1 MWGPHR
7 TSAVDLTY
15 TGGTD
20 HRPGH
25 SGAPVAP
32 CVAPVCRVRS
42 PPTPRRRSSN
52 GHTATPETRT
62 GGFPA
67 LVRGY
72 LNVMA
77 TVLNTFMS
85 SGRRDDSWNTHHRSE
100 APLKRA
106 DRNFAELLQELRV
119 LFTGVQILLGFLLTL
134 AFSPVFPGLDGFRH
148 AVYVV
153 TLLAA
158 ASSSGLLIAPV
169 ALHRLLFQGGHK
181 QAMVRAGHA
190 AALLAL
196 SGLGLTL
203 SSGLLLV
210 LDIAV
215 GRGAAV
221 SVTAVF
227 ILGFGLLWWAFP
239 YWLRRQTMD

>member
-1 MWGPHR
+1 MCCSPACKFC
-7 TSAVDLTY
+7 SAPFY
-15 TGGTD
+15 
-20 HRPGH
+20 
-25 SGAPVAP
+25 
-32 CVAPVCRVRS
+32 
-42 PPTPRRRSSN
+42 
-52 GHTATPETRT
+52 
-62 GGFPA
+62 
-67 LVRGY
+67 
-72 LNVMA
+72 
-77 TVLNTFMS
+77 
-85 SGRRDDSWNTHHRSE
+85 
-100 APLKRA
+100 
-106 DRNFAELLQELRV
+106 
-119 LFTGVQILLGFLLTL
+119 TL
-134 AFSPVFPGLDGFRH
+134 AFSPGFPGLDGFRH

-169 ALHRLLFQGGHK
+169 AMHRILFFGGHK

-215 GRGAAV
+215 GRGAAL
-221 SVTAVF
+221 SITAVF

>member
-1 MWGPHR
+1 M
-7 TSAVDLTY
+7 
-15 TGGTD
+15 
-20 HRPGH
+20 
-25 SGAPVAP
+25 
-32 CVAPVCRVRS
+32 
-42 PPTPRRRSSN
+42 
-52 GHTATPETRT
+52 
-62 GGFPA
+62 
-67 LVRGY
+67 
-72 LNVMA
+72 MA